1 MDKLMLTTLRK
12 YFRFK
17 IVDLPGAE
25 DLRVSLRFMVCMENG
40 LPCEEEVSV
49 LDDTLIPKPSC
60 DWKIGTEIKSKQEK
74 HLFSSNDILK

>member
-1 MDKLMLTTLRK
+1 MLTTLRK

-60 DWKIGTEIKSKQEK
+60 DWKIGTEIKSKQEETSFQ
-74 HLFSSNDILK
+74 L

>member
-1 MDKLMLTTLRK
+1 MDKRMLTTLRK

-60 DWKIGTEIKSKQEK
+60 DWKIGTEIKSKQEETSFQ
-74 HLFSSNDILK
+74 L

>member
-1 MDKLMLTTLRK
+1 MDKLMLTTFWK

-17 IVDLPGAE
+17 IIDLPGAE
-25 DLRVSLRFMVCMENG
+25 YLRVSLKFMVCMENG

-74 HLFSSNDILK
+74 ISFSDLMIF

>member
-60 DWKIGTEIKSKQEK
+60 DWKIGTEIKSKQEETSFQ
-74 HLFSSNDILK
+74 L

>member
-60 DWKIGTEIKSKQEK
+60 DWKIGTEIKSGQEETSFQ
-74 HLFSSNDILK
+74 L